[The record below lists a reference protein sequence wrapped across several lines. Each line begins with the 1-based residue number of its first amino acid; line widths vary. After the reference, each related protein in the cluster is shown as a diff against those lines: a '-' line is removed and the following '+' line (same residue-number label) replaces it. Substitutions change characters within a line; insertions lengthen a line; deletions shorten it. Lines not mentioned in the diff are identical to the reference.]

1 MSVHSW
7 TQRDDRGGLTANI
20 GTALIVGLALEF
32 RAGAPQAGNKIVK
45 PDNIILA
52 LASSIILALAV
63 TAVLGFGLPWLALR
77 GQPGRAAVGRG
88 LQASDLMLAAIV
100 LLALVGRAAGIK

>member
-1 MSVHSW
+1 MAVHSW
-7 TQRDDRGGLTANI
+7 TQRDDRGGLAASI
-20 GTALIVGLALEF
+20 GAVLIVGLALAF
-32 RAGAPQAGNKIVK
+32 LHWRPQAGNKIVK
-45 PDNIILA
+45 PDNIT
-52 LASSIILALAV
+52 LALAV
-63 TAVLGFGLPWLALR
+63 IAVLGFGLPRLALR